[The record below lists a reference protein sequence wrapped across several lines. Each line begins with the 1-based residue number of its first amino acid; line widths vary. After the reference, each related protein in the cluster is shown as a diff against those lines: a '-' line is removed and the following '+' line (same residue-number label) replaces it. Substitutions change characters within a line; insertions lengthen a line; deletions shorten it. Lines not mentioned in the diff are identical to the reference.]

1 MPGFDLE
8 FGRVVYVI
16 TDQKESMAH
25 LSCQHWQR
33 PPRWQYW
40 VSSRICSRR
49 KSLLLYKWSKE
60 WNRSSWLWSR
70 LFACWSCCL
79 MAQSSD
85 PAPLRVNVH
94 MKSSLGGGG
103 RTSNAIEINKSA
115 WIVFLLYTLNKSRWG
130 GVENVNNFRH
140 MYLAPYCKGR
150 HRECEW
156 INELNI
162 RAFCD
167 YVHHR
172 KSWGNCNRGC

>member
-103 RTSNAIEINKSA
+103 RTSNAIEINESA
-115 WIVFLLYTLNKSRWG
+115 WIVFLLYTAFHRWIQAGNGGKLQMQPSRAHPDYQSSCRY
-130 GVENVNNFRH
+130 V
-140 MYLAPYCKGR
+140 C
-150 HRECEW
+150 
-156 INELNI
+156 I
-162 RAFCD
+162 RFLP
-167 YVHHR
+167 V
-172 KSWGNCNRGC
+172 SWNRRRYFK